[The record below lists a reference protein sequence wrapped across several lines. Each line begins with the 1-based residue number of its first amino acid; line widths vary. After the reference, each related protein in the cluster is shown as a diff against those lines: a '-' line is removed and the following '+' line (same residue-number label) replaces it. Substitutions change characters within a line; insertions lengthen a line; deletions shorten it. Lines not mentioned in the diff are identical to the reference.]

1 MKEREVKLWNSSK
14 CSFMTNCVIR
24 FDDNFIQVN
33 NFRIQ
38 HDDFFV
44 GDAMIK
50 LNINFPMEQN
60 FKYIILSC
68 YNVIMQF
75 VVIPCTDKNFH

>member
-1 MKEREVKLWNSSK
+1 M
-14 CSFMTNCVIR
+14 
-24 FDDNFIQVN
+24 
-33 NFRIQ
+33 Q

-44 GDAMIK
+44 GDVMIK

-60 FKYIILSC
+60 FKYIILLC

-75 VVIPCTDKNFH
+75 VVIPCIDKNFH

>member
-1 MKEREVKLWNSSK
+1 M
-14 CSFMTNCVIR
+14 
-24 FDDNFIQVN
+24 
-33 NFRIQ
+33 Q

-44 GDAMIK
+44 GDVMIK

-75 VVIPCTDKNFH
+75 VVIPCIDKNFH

>member
-1 MKEREVKLWNSSK
+1 M
-14 CSFMTNCVIR
+14 
-24 FDDNFIQVN
+24 
-33 NFRIQ
+33 Q

-44 GDAMIK
+44 GDVMIK

-60 FKYIILSC
+60 FKYIILLC

-75 VVIPCTDKNFH
+75 VVIPCIDKNFHWDQNFWI